1 MGNIFKCLCF
11 GCLPECIKLRCIEKK
26 KYSFPFKRYKTFV
39 QEVIDGDT
47 FHITFFMEKT
57 PVTMKIRLIGIDAP
71 EKSSKNPLEKKAS
84 EMLTKYLK
92 QRLEGKYFDC
102 ELFRWDKYGG
112 RVVGHLYVRK
122 NYSISDILIS
132 RKLVK
137 CYEGNKK
144 EEWTNEELNHIYNFD
159 YTNMKLT

>member
-1 MGNIFKCLCF
+1 
-11 GCLPECIKLRCIEKK
+11 
-26 KYSFPFKRYKTFV
+26 
-39 QEVIDGDT
+39 
-47 FHITFFMEKT
+47 
-57 PVTMKIRLIGIDAP
+57 MKIRLLGIDAP
-71 EKSSKNPLEKKAS
+71 EMSSKNPLEKKAS

-92 QRLEGKYFDC
+92 LKLEGKYFDC

-144 EEWTNEELNHIYNFD
+144 EEWTSDELNHIYNFN
-159 YTNMKLT
+159 YSELKLR